1 MRRSAATPGAL
12 GMAAALVAALAVTPG
27 AAASGDGGALL
38 YDTHCIACHSEKV
51 HWRNAK
57 RVTDWT
63 TLVREVRRWQA
74 GAGLSWGDDDIA
86 AVARHLNALFYRFP
100 EPRAT
105 G

>member
-1 MRRSAATPGAL
+1 MRLAAPV
-12 GMAAALVAALAVTPG
+12 MAAALAVVLAATAG
-27 AAASGDGGALL
+27 AAAAGDGGALL
-38 YDTHCIACHSEKV
+38 YDTHCIACHTEKV

-57 RVTDWT
+57 RVTDWA

-74 GAGLSWGDDDIA
+74 SAGLSWGDDDIA

>member
-1 MRRSAATPGAL
+1 MRLAAPAMAVAL
-12 GMAAALVAALAVTPG
+12 AAALAVTAGAAG
-27 AAASGDGGALL
+27 AAATGEGGALL

-57 RVTDWT
+57 RVTDWA
-63 TLVREVRRWQA
+63 TLVTEVRRWQA
-74 GAGLSWGDDDIA
+74 SAGLAWGDDDIA

>member
-1 MRRSAATPGAL
+1 MLGAL
-12 GMAAALVAALAVTPG
+12 GMAAVLAAAPAVTAGAVAPG
-27 AAASGDGGALL
+27 DAGALL
-38 YDTHCIACHSEKV
+38 YDTHCIACHTEKV
-51 HWRNAK
+51 HWRSAK

-63 TLVREVRRWQA
+63 TLVKEVRRWQA
-74 GAGLSWGDDDIA
+74 SAGLSWGDDDVA

>member
-1 MRRSAATPGAL
+1 MLLAAPA
-12 GMAAALVAALAVTPG
+12 MAAALAAALAVTAG
-27 AAASGDGGALL
+27 AAATGDRGALL

-51 HWRNAK
+51 HWRSAT
-57 RVTDWT
+57 RVTDWA
-63 TLVREVRRWQA
+63 TLVTEVRRWQA
-74 GAGLSWGDDDIA
+74 SAGLAWGDDDIA